1 MHYIELYLQ
10 CIELQCIALHWI
22 ALHCSVH
29 CIALC
34 IVVQCKPVADGLYLR
49 RHPVTDRCVAPVLV
63 TVHSLLSHDDD
74 DDDDDDDDK
83 NLRFT

>member
-1 MHYIELYLQ
+1 M
-10 CIELQCIALHWI
+10 
-22 ALHCSVH
+22 
-29 CIALC
+29 
-34 IVVQCKPVADGLYLR
+34 QCKPVADGLYLR